1 LQRQLRELPQSEV
14 LRKVGIG
21 NDDFQFRKNKGSGG
35 KGGNMDLRTATSRI
49 VNHQIMA
56 KSHVKKK
63 EAISVESGYTLDL
76 RRVGCLTMAVS
87 KITLHIIV
95 EKDTESGWFTAS
107 CPALPGCVTQAETEA
122 ELFDNIKEAVTLWL
136 EAQDEKV
143 MLARHNS
150 SSDNS
155 SNIQELA
162 LSI

>member
-1 LQRQLRELPQSEV
+1 
-14 LRKVGIG
+14 
-21 NDDFQFRKNKGSGG
+21 
-35 KGGNMDLRTATSRI
+35 
-49 VNHQIMA
+49 
-56 KSHVKKK
+56 
-63 EAISVESGYTLDL
+63 
-76 RRVGCLTMAVS
+76 
-87 KITLHIIV
+87 
-95 EKDTESGWFTAS
+95 
-107 CPALPGCVTQAETEA
+107 LPGCVTQAETEA